1 MIPGPKIIFYPPFC
15 LLSIR
20 EFWDKEIGFHPHL
33 RCVSKHSIISVS
45 EGLDALMILRF
56 FGRLFLFT
64 YSLIGLNCYR
74 LSHEVS
80 TFVLGQIDEAFA

>member
-1 MIPGPKIIFYPPFC
+1 MTPDPKIISYPPFC

-33 RCVSKHSIISVS
+33 RCVSKHGISSVK
-45 EGLDALMILRF
+45 EILDALIILRF

-64 YSLIGLNCYR
+64 YSLIGLDCYG
-74 LSHEVS
+74 LSDKVG
-80 TFVLGQIDEAFA
+80 TFALGQIDEAFA